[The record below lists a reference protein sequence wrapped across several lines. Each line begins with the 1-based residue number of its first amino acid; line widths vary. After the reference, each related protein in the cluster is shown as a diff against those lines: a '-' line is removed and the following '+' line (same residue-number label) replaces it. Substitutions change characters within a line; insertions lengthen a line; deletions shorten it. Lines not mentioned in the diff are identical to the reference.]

1 MIFAA
6 IVALTLA
13 IILIVISAIAL
24 LAWMGAIAD
33 EVDRHR

>member
-24 LAWMGAIAD
+24 LAWMGHITD
-33 EVDRHR
+33 EVEKR

>member
-13 IILIVISAIAL
+13 IILIVISAIAPIQ
-24 LAWMGAIAD
+24 ASRAIAD